1 MLEISIRA
9 ETIFSLFG
17 LPVTNTLLMGW
28 LVVLTLSALVFLFV
42 RRPRIVPQGVQN
54 VFEFAVEGVLG
65 LMETALGGRERAEK
79 YFPLVATIF
88 IFILVSNW
96 FGIFPFL
103 GSIGV
108 FAPGHGGEPAF
119 VPLFRSSASDINFT
133 LALALIS
140 VLAIQAFGIS
150 AWGFVKHA
158 GKYFTVK
165 SPIQCAVGILEF
177 ISELAK
183 ILSFSFRLFG
193 NIFAGEVLLIITGF
207 LVPYVVPVPF
217 LMLELFVGF
226 VQALVFAML
235 TTVFLGIATASEHG

>member
-1 MLEISIRA
+1 MSGEPGPRHTRLHARENESERNNQIVFAFDCGQAMCEPVDGLPRLDRA
-9 ETIFSLFG
+9 VTAALTSAYVALKSGDRVALFG
-17 LPVTNTLLMGW
+17 FARHPQI
-28 LVVLTLSALVFLFV
+28 LTPFV
-42 RRPRIVPQGVQN
+42 SETRAFRRLQ
-54 VFEFAVEGVLG
+54 AAAAG
-65 LMETALGGRERAEK
+65 LD
-79 YFPLVATIF
+79 YHAT
-88 IFILVSNW
+88 
-96 FGIFPFL
+96 
-103 GSIGV
+103 
-108 FAPGHGGEPAF
+108 EP
-119 VPLFRSSASDINFT
+119 NFT